1 MVQLQ
6 IYKKDLI
13 NAIEPW
19 LTFVNAIV
27 IIKYH
32 TVNVSE
38 QMFIQCMPH
47 FVPIVISFLGFMP
60 K

>member
-6 IYKKDLI
+6 IYIKDLI

-19 LTFVNAIV
+19 LSFVNAIV

-32 TVNVSE
+32 TVNASE
-38 QMFIQCMPH
+38 PMFIPCMLH
-47 FVPIVISFLGFMP
+47 FVPIVISFFGFMP

>member
-19 LTFVNAIV
+19 LSFVNALV

-32 TVNVSE
+32 MVNVSE
-38 QMFIQCMPH
+38 QMFISCM
-47 FVPIVISFLGFMP
+47 SDT
-60 K
+60 

>member
-19 LTFVNAIV
+19 LSFVNALV

-32 TVNVSE
+32 MVNASE
-38 QMFIQCMPH
+38 QMFIPCMPH
-47 FVPIVISFLGFMP
+47 FVPIVISFLGFTP

>member
-19 LTFVNAIV
+19 LSFVNDIV
-27 IIKYH
+27 IIKYP

-38 QMFIQCMPH
+38 QMFIPCMFH
-47 FVPIVISFLGFMP
+47 FVPIVISFFGFIP

>member
-19 LTFVNAIV
+19 LSFVNALV

-38 QMFIQCMPH
+38 QMFISCMSH
-47 FVPIVISFLGFMP
+47 FVPIVISFLGFTP